1 LLRRVAT
8 LVEGN
13 AEELAGIESR
23 NLGKPISGARGEIGR
38 SRTSSISTRTRR
50 PLGKPRE
57 IVNAALFLGRDES
70 SFVNGAAFVVD
81 GETLVGSGF
90 SLTRS

>member
-1 LLRRVAT
+1 MTLTAVARAKEAYLAWREVARPSARLLRRVAT
-8 LVEGN
+8 LVEEN

-50 PLGKPRE
+50 PLGNR
-57 IVNAALFLGRDES
+57 A
-70 SFVNGAAFVVD
+70 
-81 GETLVGSGF
+81 
-90 SLTRS
+90 RS